1 MMIVSLSFYIM
12 QDRWDYKTYGHRSI
26 EDLKD
31 RYYHINNVLTKLR
44 KGEEA
49 KLIVYDAEHEKKRRE
64 QLRKLWGR
72 SPEQVEEDLVSFVS
86 DLMSLSLYGL
96 KDGSIVTI
104 IENVH

>member
-72 SPEQVEEDLVSFVS
+72 SPEQVEDLVSLLS
-86 DLMSLSLYGL
+86 DLMSLDGL